1 MIGWQNK
8 AGDQVYWEHGGW
20 GKEVGTSMFPHLNY
34 EINGT
39 KGHLFLDG

>member
-1 MIGWQNK
+1 MIGWQRLVIK
-8 AGDQVYWEHGGW
+8 SIGGHVDW
-20 GKEVGTSMFPHLNY
+20 GKGVGTSTFPHLNY

>member
-20 GKEVGTSMFPHLNY
+20 GKEVGTSTFPHLNY

>member
-8 AGDQVYWEHGGW
+8 AGDQVYWGHRDW
-20 GKEVGTSMFPHLNY
+20 GKGVGTSTFPHLNY